1 MSWQGPH
8 KIGDYLATVVHSP
21 WQRPPEAAGVYLVSE
36 KPWRGLPTEAD
47 RILYVS
53 QAAYLRYQIGRLL
66 CDLLG
71 FTGDDPSPREAYQ
84 HKGGHSLWSHHC
96 LPHQIEPVRLYLAW
110 CAECLCL
117 TCAETALGKMMITGP
132 HRVRSCSLHRP
143 PIDLWRNCQGVTTN
157 SRNSVGPNH
166 Q

>member
-1 MSWQGPH
+1 MRWAFCLLLVENAGARMSWQGPH

-71 FTGDDPSPREAYQ
+71 FTGDDPSPREPTNTRAAILY
-84 HKGGHSLWSHHC
+84 GHTIVC
-96 LPHQIEPVRLYLAW
+96 LIKLSRSDYILPGVRNASVS
-110 CAECLCL
+110 
-117 TCAETALGKMMITGP
+117 
-132 HRVRSCSLHRP
+132 RVRKP
-143 PIDLWRNCQGVTTN
+143 LWAK
-157 SRNSVGPNH
+157 
-166 Q
+166 